1 MNVKRGPGSDTER
14 RIRQAATTF
23 RAEGIKGESVER
35 GLHQGYC
42 PWLKRRATQSGHSDF
57 RGSSS
62 QRLTLE

>member
-1 MNVKRGPGSDTER
+1 MTVKRGPGSDTER

-23 RAEGIKGESVER
+23 KAEGTKGESVKR
-35 GLHQGYC
+35 GLHQGYR
-42 PWLKRRATQSGHSDF
+42 PWLKRRATQSGDSDI